1 MQFTLWPRGEV
12 NLLVTLQVRSFGS
25 VACPSNCTVCSPAHP
40 TTKEQTGR
48 AIRLGYFREDGTVS
62 KMISGFGV
70 PSPEILNKRFEDM
83 PGRPFH
89 FGLIFYDR
97 FCGERF
103 RNCLPPVLDRCGG
116 VASYFG

>member
-1 MQFTLWPRGEV
+1 VIEDIAGWFRAT
-12 NLLVTLQVRSFGS
+12 
-25 VACPSNCTVCSPAHP
+25 A
-40 TTKEQTGR
+40 TGR
-48 AIRLGYFREDGTVS
+48 EGCLKRSKRTEQSGWGISGEDGTVS
-62 KMISGFGV
+62 KMISSCGV

-116 VASYFG
+116 VAFYLG